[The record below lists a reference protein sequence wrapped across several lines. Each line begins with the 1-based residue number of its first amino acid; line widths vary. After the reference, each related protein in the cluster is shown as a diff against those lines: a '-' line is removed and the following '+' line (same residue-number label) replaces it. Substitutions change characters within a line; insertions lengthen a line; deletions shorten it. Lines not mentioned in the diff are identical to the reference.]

1 MESALSAEIITL
13 GESRVPETEKKIT
26 FLKNRQSIE
35 LHMIGHLQSNKVK
48 KALDLYDVIQTVDSI
63 KLAKKISSLARQ
75 KGIIQSIYL
84 QVNSGADPLK
94 YGFSKNETILASL
107 EIAQMSNLKIE
118 GIMMI
123 PPYIKMDSGYRSIYS
138 QTRELRDQ
146 IVAEGILSC
155 TNLSMGMSRDF
166 ELAIEEGATHV
177 RIGTALFGTRR

>member
-94 YGFSKNETILASL
+94 YGFSKNETFFSPFFF
-107 EIAQMSNLKIE
+107 S
-118 GIMMI
+118 
-123 PPYIKMDSGYRSIYS
+123 
-138 QTRELRDQ
+138 
-146 IVAEGILSC
+146 
-155 TNLSMGMSRDF
+155 
-166 ELAIEEGATHV
+166 
-177 RIGTALFGTRR
+177 